1 MNILIILTSPDDT
14 PLIIV
19 SRELAEVEAVLELM
33 IVEVPTDPPTL
44 EVSVLAEE
52 LRMLDVFKLVTDKFV
67 LVPLVITALVTVAL
81 PNIGLSVNMYVTCPP
96 VVVATVRL
104 LLVEEA
110 RKLYSDEADVVA
122 VTPLTV
128 EVNTPFNAVRVLEL
142 TIEEVEVTPFT
153 TDVRVLTAEIRE
165 F

>member
-1 MNILIILTSPDDT
+1 
-14 PLIIV
+14 
-19 SRELAEVEAVLELM
+19 
-33 IVEVPTDPPTL
+33 
-44 EVSVLAEE
+44 
-52 LRMLDVFKLVTDKFV
+52 
-67 LVPLVITALVTVAL
+67 
-81 PNIGLSVNMYVTCPP
+81 MYVTCPP
-96 VVVATVRL
+96 VVVATVKL